1 MSGVTLNRVCKRY
14 ADVLAVDDVSIDIR
28 DGELLALLG
37 PSGCGK
43 TTTLR
48 MIAGFIAPTS
58 GRIAFGERD
67 VTDVPVH
74 KRNVGMVFQGYALF
88 PHLSVAKNI
97 EFGLRVRA
105 WDAGRKARRVAEM
118 LRWVQLDAMADRQP
132 RALSGGQQ
140 QRVALARAMAI
151 EPDVLL
157 LDEPFS
163 ALDAKLRTQ
172 MRKEIRDLQR
182 DAGITSLFVTHDQE
196 EAMAIADRIG
206 VMNQGRLEQ
215 LGSAEDLYERPV
227 SRFVAGFI
235 GKCNF
240 IEGRVTADRRFE
252 SAAGRAF
259 AFPGDRPAGTATLC
273 LRPEHAVLLPGGA
286 GESASPA
293 ATGDPSPELVNRIA
307 VTVRS
312 VTYLGASTEVETVTD
327 DGELLIVSA
336 APDGARAGG
345 SSGRGG
351 VAAPGQRMTL
361 GWRADGCFVVD

>member
-1 MSGVTLNRVCKRY
+1 MSGVTLDQVCKRY
-14 ADVLAVDDVSIDIR
+14 ADVVAVDDVSLDIR

-58 GRIAFGERD
+58 GRVSFGARD
-67 VTDVPVH
+67 VTAVPVH

-97 EFGLRVRA
+97 EFGLRVRS
-105 WDAGRKARRVAEM
+105 WDADRKTRRVADM
-118 LRWVQLDAMADRQP
+118 LRWVQLEAMADRSP

-182 DAGITSLFVTHDQE
+182 EAGITSVFVTHDQE

-215 LGSAEDLYERPV
+215 LGSAEDLYQRPV

-240 IEGRVTADRRFE
+240 IEGRVTGDLRFE
-252 SAAGRAF
+252 SASGRVF
-259 AFPGDRPAGTATLC
+259 AVPGGRPQGTATLC
-273 LRPEHAVLLPGGA
+273 VRPENAVLLPGDPGDTRL
-286 GESASPA
+286 PA
-293 ATGDPSPELVNRIA
+293 ADSPSSELINRIP

-312 VTYLGASTEVETVTD
+312 VTYLGASTDIETVTD
-327 DGELLIVSA
+327 DGQALLASA
-336 APDGARAGG
+336 ASSGGAG
-345 SSGRGG
+345 SSGRAGI
-351 VAAPGQRMTL
+351 AAPGQRMML
-361 GWRADGCFVVD
+361 VWRADGCFLVD